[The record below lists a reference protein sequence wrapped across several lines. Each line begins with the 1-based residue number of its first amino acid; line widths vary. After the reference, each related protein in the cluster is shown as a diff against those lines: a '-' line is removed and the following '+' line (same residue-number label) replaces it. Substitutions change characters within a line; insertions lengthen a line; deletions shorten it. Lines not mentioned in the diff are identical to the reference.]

1 MATQLQSSG
10 ALTVGVQSLYNGDCT
25 IVATPEAPVSI
36 GSYCAF
42 GRNLTIMP
50 LNHDTNFAAVQGT
63 LYRRIFDEPHPGEV
77 GSPSRER
84 TKGGVSIGSDVWIA
98 DNVTILSGVSIGDG
112 CCIGA
117 GSVVTRSI
125 PPYTVSAGA
134 PCRPIR
140 SRFPDDI
147 VRLLCDLKWWTWPDD
162 RIHRNRAFFRMNLA
176 QARAEDILA
185 TIVA

>member
-1 MATQLQSSG
+1 MATLLQSSG
-10 ALTVGVQSLYNGDCT
+10 ALTAGVQSLYNGDCT
-25 IVATPEAPVSI
+25 IVATPGAPVSI

-63 LYRRIFDEPHPGEV
+63 LYRRIFDEPHPGEI

-84 TKGGVSIGSDVWIA
+84 SKGGVDIGSDVWIA
-98 DNVTILSGVSIGDG
+98 DNVTILSGVSVGDG

-125 PPYTVSAGA
+125 PPYTIAAGN

-140 SRFPDDI
+140 PRFPDAVVQI
-147 VRLLCDLKWWTWPDD
+147 LRELKWWTWPDD
-162 RIHRNRAFFRMNLA
+162 RIQRNRTFFRMNLS
-176 QARAEDILA
+176 QARPDEILA
-185 TIVA
+185 VIVA